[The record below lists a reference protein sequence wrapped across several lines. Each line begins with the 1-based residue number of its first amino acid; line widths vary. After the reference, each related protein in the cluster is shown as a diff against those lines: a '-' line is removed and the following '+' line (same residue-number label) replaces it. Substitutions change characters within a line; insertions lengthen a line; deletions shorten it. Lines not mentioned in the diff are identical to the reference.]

1 MRTSRPCHRRRRN
14 HVHHRHQ
21 TMVGEAAEEAAV
33 EEDAAVVAA
42 VPGTKEVE
50 EEVATA
56 TVGSPAT
63 PHSREAPP
71 R

>member
-1 MRTSRPCHRRRRN
+1 
-14 HVHHRHQ
+14 
-21 TMVGEAAEEAAV
+21 MVDEAAEETAV
-33 EEDAAVVAA
+33 EEDAVVAP

-56 TVGSPAT
+56 AVGSPGA